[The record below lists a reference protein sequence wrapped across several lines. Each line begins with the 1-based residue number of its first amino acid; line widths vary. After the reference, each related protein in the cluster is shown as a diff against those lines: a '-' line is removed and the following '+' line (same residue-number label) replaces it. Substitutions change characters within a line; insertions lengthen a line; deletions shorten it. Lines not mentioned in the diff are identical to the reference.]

1 MQRERVEGGW
11 RVRAFGL
18 SKNDAKDGAS
28 ESRYLSVT

>member
-11 RVRAFGL
+11 RVGGFDS

-28 ESRYLSVT
+28 ESGHLGVT